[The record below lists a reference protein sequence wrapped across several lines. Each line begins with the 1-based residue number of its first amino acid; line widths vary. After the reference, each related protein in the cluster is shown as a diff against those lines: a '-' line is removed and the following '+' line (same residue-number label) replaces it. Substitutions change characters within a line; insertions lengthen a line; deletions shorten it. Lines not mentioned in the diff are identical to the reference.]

1 MRSSNAVHSSESDQA
16 AARDDEDTVAGAKEW
31 SSDENDT
38 PVGKIGIPGPV
49 QWSLACPPSTLQ
61 LSALPSPNRRQRP
74 SVKYLVETM
83 DDFEDLQDS
92 GLMRWLPSR
101 PNGSFDAWR
110 CVSTFPVL
118 WESLLITLKNSQS
131 AVISMNVITR
141 YRFGIRSTF
150 RSASDVDISKVNH
163 WGSREV
169 VLPK

>member
-1 MRSSNAVHSSESDQA
+1 MRSSNAVQSSESDQA
-16 AARDDEDTVAGAKEW
+16 AARDDEDTVAGANET

-110 CVSTFPVL
+110 CVSAFLVL
-118 WESLLITLKNSQS
+118 LRELADHVEKQPKCSYIDECNNKVQVWYPQYISECLRCRHKQGEPLGQS
-131 AVISMNVITR
+131 
-141 YRFGIRSTF
+141 
-150 RSASDVDISKVNH
+150 
-163 WGSREV
+163 
-169 VLPK
+169 